1 MSDLARPLATFL
13 SEHLPRDRGASPH
26 TIASYAATFRLLV
39 VFAAHRHVVRPCQL
53 QVGQLDT
60 ATLLAFLEH
69 LENDRDNS
77 VRTRNARLAA
87 IKSFFRYL
95 EFRHPEHLDLAAQ
108 VHALPKK
115 KADLAALEYLNHTE
129 VEALLD
135 APAADTVTGLRDRA
149 MLCLAYNAGLRV
161 SELVGLALE
170 DLRAPALDSIRIMGK
185 GRRGRVLPLWKQTR
199 ATLRN
204 WLAVRPDSSD
214 GHLFLNAS
222 GVGMTRRGFAK
233 RLAQHATTATRT
245 APSMA
250 TKNVTPHAL
259 RHACA
264 LHTRGDWRYPA
275 GRPLAWPCQ
284 PSVNR
289 NVPARR
295 PGEQARDPRSPAA
308 PEPSQGL
315 LRRRGGRTPC
325 HARRHRSAIALWE
338 PDELRIPCYAT
349 ARRAQVPITVRFRY
363 YLLSERSDN
372 KYK

>member
-26 TIASYAATFRLLV
+26 TIASYTATFRLLV
-39 VFAAHRHVVRPCQL
+39 VFAARRQAVRPCQL
-53 QVGQLDT
+53 QVRQLDT
-60 ATLLAFLEH
+60 AMLLAFLEH
-69 LENDRDNS
+69 LESDRDNS

-108 VHALPKK
+108 VHALPQK
-115 KADLAALEYLNHTE
+115 KADLAALDYLSHAE

-135 APAADTVTGLRDRA
+135 APAADTVAGLRDRA

-161 SELVGLALE
+161 SELVGLARK
-170 DLRAPALDSIRIMGK
+170 DLDTPALDSVRIMGK
-185 GRRGRVLPLWKQTR
+185 GRRGRILPLWKQTR
-199 ATLRN
+199 TALRN

-222 GVGMTRRGFAK
+222 RVGMTRRGFAK
-233 RLAQHATTATRT
+233 RLAQHATTAARA

-264 LHTRGDWRYPA
+264 LHTLEATGDIR
-275 GRPLAWPCQ
+275 Q
-284 PSVNR
+284 V
-289 NVPARR
+289 
-295 PGEQARDPRSPAA
+295 
-308 PEPSQGL
+308 
-315 LRRRGGRTPC
+315 
-325 HARRHRSAIALWE
+325 ALWLGHASLQSTE
-338 PDELRIPCYAT
+338 MYLRVDPANKLEILAARQPLNLRKGSFDGAEDELLAMLGDIS
-349 ARRAQVPITVRFRY
+349 VR
-363 YLLSERSDN
+363 
-372 KYK
+372 